1 MTSITELATNCDYDA
16 LEALGF
22 YGTDASLEISMSE
35 YQLAIKRCI
44 SAVDGLPNDNYIA
57 LYKNSQNE
65 WECNQETEECFMEPF
80 FESWFE
86 KDSFLSFVGSVE
98 ADWLSLP
105 LIVKL
110 GDMIS
115 FYGTQNILGCY

>member
-1 MTSITELATNCDYDA
+1 MNIIELANNGDYKA

-22 YGTDASLEISMSE
+22 FGTDASLEESMSE
-35 YQLAIKRCI
+35 YNLAIKQCI
-44 SAVDGLPNDNYIA
+44 SAVDGLPTDNYIA

-65 WECNQETEECFMEPF
+65 WECNQETDECFMEKF
-80 FESWFE
+80 HEDWFE
-86 KDSFLSFVGSVE
+86 KESFLSFVGSVE
-98 ADWLSLP
+98 TDWLSLP

-115 FYGTQNILGCY
+115 YYGTQNIMGCY

>member
-1 MTSITELATNCDYDA
+1 MTILELANNGGYNA

-22 YGTDASLEISMSE
+22 FGCDISLEISLDE
-35 YQLAIKRCI
+35 YQLAIKQCI
-44 SAVDGLPNDNYIA
+44 SAVDGLPTDNYIA

-65 WECNQETEECFMEPF
+65 WECNQETEQCFMEPF
-80 FESWFE
+80 FESWFD

-98 ADWLSLP
+98 SDWLSLP

-110 GDMIS
+110 DDMVS
-115 FYGTQNILGCY
+115 YYGTQNIMGCY

>member
-1 MTSITELATNCDYDA
+1 MTSIVDLANNGNYDA
-16 LEALGF
+16 LQALGF
-22 YGTDASLEISMSE
+22 FGLDASLEISMSE
-35 YQLAIKRCI
+35 YNLAIKQCI
-44 SAVDGLPNDNYIA
+44 SVVDGLPTDNYIA

-65 WECNQETEECFMEPF
+65 WECNQETDECFMEKFHEP
-80 FESWFE
+80 WFE

-98 ADWLSLP
+98 TDWLALP

-115 FYGTQNILGCY
+115 YYSTQNIMGCY